1 MPKSFDIEVATDG
14 GDVVAHLAGELD
26 LSVRADVVALVTGV
40 LTGDPPPAEPVYRL
54 VIDLGEVTFCDS
66 SGLGALLDIRRA
78 AAERGGPDGPA
89 GGAASGG
96 PPPRAD
102 GRRRLARARMNAGAA
117 PPAAGSAAVPPPATR
132 TWPRALAIVAVVVVG
147 LGAAWAT
154 QQDAEQEADKREEL
168 VTQQTANLAVATV
181 QRLLAS
187 VSGVS
192 GLSDGSGQVDQARFD
207 AYVSGMLD
215 ESPIQTLAYAP
226 VVGADQRAAFEYAIG
241 RPISDTPSGPPAPPR
256 DEYMPVQWVTPPL
269 PVTKPLAGLDLGADP
284 VRRAAAESARD
295 SGRAVM
301 TGTVPSQ
308 PTGRPAVFLV
318 HAVYRPGLP
327 ADATVAERRA
337 AVVGYV
343 TTGVVGDRILGE
355 LASDLSPAIGIRV
368 EDRGGSE
375 VGPLFESDAP
385 PHDGITTDREVAG
398 QRWRITVDDRRP
410 VSTNAPWWILGV
422 TLALAVALAYLAERA
437 RRHQREV
444 SRHVAVVERLA
455 GLARSLAAAD
465 SVDEVASI
473 VDGALPRVLEAADA
487 SLALV
492 DHSSGTIRSR
502 FGPDAL
508 ATDVAARY
516 VEVPLDAPV
525 PLARAIR
532 DGSLVVVTSD
542 EDWRSQA
549 PPDVADDAIAAGVG
563 ATACHPIVDDEG
575 DVIAAIAVWSGR
587 EGPIDDLVL
596 ATLATAAEACG
607 QTLVRAR
614 LADGVRRDA
623 VTNRLLAGLAE
634 AAATAGTLEQ
644 VARTLVDRAAD
655 VPGARSAHIGLLT
668 PDGAALAVVHHDSL
682 DPAIAS
688 RHERQQL
695 DWDWPM
701 VAAYRTGEP
710 VLLTDPADIAERF
723 PAVADDVHAAGLAS
737 LAYYPLLDEAG
748 SPFGAL
754 GLAWTEPQRFDDP
767 LVDTL
772 RTTADLCAS
781 SLGRARR
788 TDLAVSR
795 TGSLAALAG
804 DLSVA
809 RSFDDV
815 GRAIIDD
822 APEALGADFAI
833 VGVVQGDQLH
843 MLAPSGPG
851 LDVAAPYADLDLD
864 GDFPALVALR
874 GRRLV
879 TFSDL
884 TAVPDGSVAADLAAM
899 GLRGGACAPLVGSDD
914 EAVGVLSV
922 LWSDP
927 PAFDEALLGRISTVA
942 DLCAQSAERAQLFDA
957 EHRVR
962 RDLQARVLPRVP
974 AVPGLDVAARYE
986 PAAPSVGMGGDW
998 YDGIALDGDR
1008 LCLVLGDVSG
1018 HGVEAIAEMTEI
1030 RTVVHTLAAGGMAL
1044 PDILAQT
1051 SASMVREGG
1060 GYATIVIAVL
1070 DPRRGALTYV
1080 TAGHPPP
1087 LVRHPDGT
1095 VDVLRDGRHSVLG
1108 VTMAPRALGRVRF
1121 APGATLVAYTDGLI
1135 ERRGTTIDVSVER
1148 LAAQVADI
1156 GDQGSAEALA
1166 DRLLS
1171 DNRAAVRSDDV
1182 AVVVAR
1188 RPA

>member
-1 MPKSFDIEVATDG
+1 
-14 GDVVAHLAGELD
+14 
-26 LSVRADVVALVTGV
+26 
-40 LTGDPPPAEPVYRL
+40 
-54 VIDLGEVTFCDS
+54 
-66 SGLGALLDIRRA
+66 
-78 AAERGGPDGPA
+78 
-89 GGAASGG
+89 
-96 PPPRAD
+96 
-102 GRRRLARARMNAGAA
+102 MNPGAA
-117 PPAAGSAAVPPPATR
+117 PPAVGSAAGPPLPTR

-147 LGAAWAT
+147 LGAAWAS
-154 QQDAEQEADKREEL
+154 QQDAEREARERQDL
-168 VTQQTANLAVATV
+168 VAQQTASLAVTTA
-181 QRLLAS
+181 QRLLAG

-192 GLSDGSGQVDQARFD
+192 GLSDASGHVDQARFD
-207 AYVSGMLD
+207 AYVAGMLD

-226 VVGADQRAAFEYAIG
+226 IVTADERAAFEYAIG
-241 RPISDTPSGPPAPPR
+241 RSISDTPSGTPAPPR
-256 DEYMPVQWVTPPL
+256 DEYIPVQWVTPPL
-269 PVTKPLAGLDLGADP
+269 PVTRSLAGLDLGADP

-295 SGRAVM
+295 TGRAVM

-318 HAVYRPGLP
+318 HAVYRPDMP
-327 ADATVAERRA
+327 AEPTVEQRRA

-343 TTGVVGDRILGE
+343 TTGVIGDRILGE
-355 LASDLSPAIGIRV
+355 LADELSPAIGIRV
-368 EDRGGSE
+368 EDAGSGRGE
-375 VGPLFESDAP
+375 LFESDVP
-385 PHDGITTDREVAG
+385 PEDGVTTEREIAG
-398 QRWRITVDDRRP
+398 RTWRITVDDRRP
-410 VSTNAPWWILGV
+410 VTTTAPWWILGG

-455 GLARSLAAAD
+455 GLARSLAAAG
-465 SVDEVASI
+465 SVEEVASI
-473 VDGALPRVLEAADA
+473 VDSALPQVLEASSA

-492 DHSSGTIRSR
+492 DHGSGTIRSR
-502 FGPDAL
+502 FGPRVLPAE
-508 ATDVAARY
+508 VAARY
-516 VEVPLDAPV
+516 VEIPLDAPV

-532 DGSLVVVTSD
+532 EGAPVFLASD
-542 EDWRSQA
+542 EDWRAQA
-549 PPDVADDAIAAGVG
+549 PASVADDAIAAGLG
-563 ATACHPIVDDEG
+563 ATVCQPIADDEG
-575 DVIAAIAVWSGR
+575 DVIAAIGVSWGH
-587 EGPIDDLVL
+587 EGPIDELVL
-596 ATLATAAEACG
+596 ATLATAAELCG

-614 LADGVRRDA
+614 LADGVRREA
-623 VTNRLLAGLAE
+623 VTSRLLAGLAE

-655 VPGARSAHIGLLT
+655 VPGARSAHIGLLA
-668 PDGAALAVVHHDSL
+668 PDGTVLEVVHHDSL
-682 DPAIAS
+682 DPAIAA
-688 RHERQQL
+688 RHEREQL
-695 DWDWPM
+695 DGDSPL

-710 VLLTDPADIAERF
+710 VLLADAAAVSERF
-723 PAVADDVHAAGLAS
+723 PALADDVGAAGLAS
-737 LAYYPLLDEAG
+737 LACFPLLDEGGQA
-748 SPFGAL
+748 FGAL
-754 GLAWTEPQRFDDP
+754 GLAWTAPQHFDEA

-788 TDLAVSR
+788 TDLAQLR

-804 DLSVA
+804 DLSAA

-851 LDVAAPYADLDLD
+851 LDVPAPYADLDLD

-874 GRRLV
+874 TRRLV

-884 TAVPDGSVAADLAAM
+884 AAVADGSVAADLAAM
-899 GLRGGACAPLVGSDD
+899 GLRGGACAPLVGGDD
-914 EAVGVLSV
+914 VAVGVLSV

-962 RDLQARVLPRVP
+962 RDLQARVLPHVP
-974 AVPGLDVAARYE
+974 EVPGLDVAARYE
-986 PAAPSVGMGGDW
+986 PAAPSVGLGGDW

-1018 HGVEAIAEMTEI
+1018 HGIEAIAEMTEI

-1070 DPRRGALTYV
+1070 DPHRGALTYV

-1087 LVRHPDGT
+1087 IVRHPDGT

-1108 VTMAPRALGRVRF
+1108 VTMAPRALGRVPF
-1121 APGATLVAYTDGLI
+1121 ARGATLVAYTDGLI

-1148 LAAQVADI
+1148 LAAQVAAA
-1156 GDQGSAEALA
+1156 GDLASAGELA
-1166 DRLLS
+1166 DRLLA
-1171 DNRAAVRSDDV
+1171 DNRATVPNDDV
-1182 AVVVAR
+1182 ALVVAR

>member
-1 MPKSFDIEVATDG
+1 MT
-14 GDVVAHLAGELD
+14 
-26 LSVRADVVALVTGV
+26 
-40 LTGDPPPAEPVYRL
+40 
-54 VIDLGEVTFCDS
+54 
-66 SGLGALLDIRRA
+66 
-78 AAERGGPDGPA
+78 
-89 GGAASGG
+89 
-96 PPPRAD
+96 
-102 GRRRLARARMNAGAA
+102 AGAA

-132 TWPRALAIVAVVVVG
+132 TWPRVLAILAVVVVG
-147 LGAAWAT
+147 LGAAWLT
-154 QQDAEQEADKREEL
+154 QRGAEQEADEREEL
-168 VTQQTANLAVATV
+168 VAQQTSNLAVTTV
-181 QRLLAS
+181 QRLLAG

-192 GLSDGSGQVDQARFD
+192 GLSDASGDVDQARFD
-207 AYVSGMLD
+207 AYVAGMLD
-215 ESPIQTLAYAP
+215 ESPLQTLAYAP
-226 VVGADQRAAFEYAIG
+226 IVTADERVAFEYAIG

-269 PVTKPLAGLDLGADP
+269 PVTAPLAGLDLGADP
-284 VRRAAAESARD
+284 VRRAAAEAARD
-295 SGRAVM
+295 SGRAIM
-301 TGTVPSQ
+301 TRTVPSQ
-308 PTGRPAVFLV
+308 PTGRPSVFLV

-327 ADATVAERRA
+327 ADATVDERRA

-355 LASDLSPAIGIRV
+355 LADDLSPAIGIRV
-368 EDRGGSE
+368 EDRRSSDL
-375 VGPLFESDAP
+375 GPLFESDVP
-385 PHDGITTDREVAG
+385 PDDGVTIDREVAG
-398 QRWRITVDDRRP
+398 RTWHITVDDRRP
-410 VSTNAPWWILGV
+410 VSTTAPWWILGG
-422 TLALAVALAYLAERA
+422 TLALAAALAYLAERA

-444 SRHVAVVERLA
+444 SRHVTVVERLA

-465 SVDEVASI
+465 SVDEVAAI
-473 VDGALPRVLEAADA
+473 VDTGLPRVLEARIV

-492 DHSSGTIRSR
+492 DHGSGTIRSR
-502 FGPDAL
+502 FGPGVL
-508 ATDVAARY
+508 AAEVAARY
-516 VEVPLDAPV
+516 AEIALDVPV
-525 PLARAIR
+525 PLARAVR
-532 DGSLVVVTSD
+532 EATPVFLTSD
-542 EDWRSQA
+542 EDWRAQA
-549 PPDVADDAIAAGVG
+549 PPEVADDAIAAGLG

-575 DVIAAIAVWSGR
+575 DVIAAVGVSWGR

-596 ATLATAAEACG
+596 ATLATAAELCG

-644 VARTLVDRAAD
+644 VARTLVDRAPD

-668 PDGAALAVVHHDSL
+668 PDGAALAVVHNDSL
-682 DPAIAS
+682 DPAIAA

-695 DWDWPM
+695 DWDWPL
-701 VAAYRTGEP
+701 VAALRTGDP
-710 VLLTDPADIAERF
+710 VLLPDPASVAERF
-723 PAVADDVHAAGLAS
+723 PAVADDMRVAGLA
-737 LAYYPLLDEAG
+737 AVACYPLVDEAG
-748 SPFGAL
+748 VAFGAL
-754 GLAWTEPQRFDDP
+754 GLAWTAPQRFEDP

-788 TDLAVSR
+788 TDLAQSR

-804 DLSVA
+804 DLSAA

-851 LDVAAPYADLDLD
+851 LDVPAPYADLDLD

-884 TAVPDGSVAADLAAM
+884 TAVADGSIAADLAAM
-899 GLRGGACAPLVGSDD
+899 GLRGGACAPLVGGDD

-974 AVPGLDVAARYE
+974 TVPGLDVAARYQ

-998 YDGIALDGDR
+998 YDGIALEGDR

-1060 GYATIVIAVL
+1060 GYATLVIAVL
-1070 DPRRGALTYV
+1070 DPQRGAVTYV

-1087 LVRHPDGT
+1087 IVRHADGT

-1108 VTMAPRALGRVRF
+1108 VTVAPRALGRVRF
-1121 APGATLVAYTDGLI
+1121 APGSTLVTYTDGLI
-1135 ERRGTTIDVSVER
+1135 ERRGTSIDVSVEL
-1148 LAAQVADI
+1148 LAAQVAAA
-1156 GDQGSAEALA
+1156 GDLGSADALA
-1166 DRLLS
+1166 DRLLA
-1171 DNRAAVRSDDV
+1171 DNRPAVRSDDV
-1182 AVVVAR
+1182 AIVVAR

>member
-1 MPKSFDIEVATDG
+1 V
-14 GDVVAHLAGELD
+14 
-26 LSVRADVVALVTGV
+26 
-40 LTGDPPPAEPVYRL
+40 
-54 VIDLGEVTFCDS
+54 
-66 SGLGALLDIRRA
+66 
-78 AAERGGPDGPA
+78 
-89 GGAASGG
+89 
-96 PPPRAD
+96 
-102 GRRRLARARMNAGAA
+102 NAGAE
-117 PPAAGSAAVPPPATR
+117 PPAAGRAAVPPPATR
-132 TWPRALAIVAVVVVG
+132 TWPRALAIVAVVLVG

-154 QQDAEQEADKREEL
+154 QRDAEHEAQEREEL
-168 VTQQTANLAVATV
+168 VAQQTANLAVATM
-181 QRLLAS
+181 QRVLAG

-192 GLSDGSGQVDQARFD
+192 GLVDASGQVDQARFD
-207 AYVSGMLD
+207 AYVGGMLD

-226 VVGADQRAAFEYAIG
+226 IVTADQRAAFEYAVG

-256 DEYMPVQWVTPPL
+256 DDYMPVQWVTPPL
-269 PVTKPLAGLDLGADP
+269 PVTASLPGLDLGADP
-284 VRRAAAESARD
+284 VRRAAAETARD
-295 SGRAVM
+295 TGRAVM
-301 TGTVPSQ
+301 SQTVPSQ
-308 PTGRPAVFLV
+308 PTGQPAVFLV
-318 HAVYRPGLP
+318 HAVYGPGLP
-327 ADATVAERRA
+327 AEPTVEDRRA

-343 TTGVVGDRILGE
+343 TTGVAGDRILGE
-355 LASDLSPAIGIRV
+355 LAGELSPSIGIRV
-368 EDRGGSE
+368 EDQGGSD
-375 VGPLFESDAP
+375 VGPLFQSDVP
-385 PHDGITTDREVAG
+385 PVDGVSTNRDVAG
-398 QRWRITVDDRRP
+398 RTWRITVDDGRP
-410 VSTNAPWWILGV
+410 VSSTAPWWILAG
-422 TLALAVALAYLAERA
+422 TLALAVALAYLAQRA

-444 SRHVAVVERLA
+444 SRHVEVAERLA
-455 GLARSLAAAD
+455 GLARSLAAAG

-473 VDGALPRVLEAADA
+473 VDSGLPEVLQA
-487 SLALV
+487 SVATLALV
-492 DHSSGTIRSR
+492 DRSSGTIRSR
-502 FGPDAL
+502 FGPDVLTAE
-508 ATDVAARY
+508 VAARY
-516 VEVPLDAPV
+516 AEIPLDAPV
-525 PLARAIR
+525 PVARAIR
-532 DGSLVVVTSD
+532 EATPVFIASD
-542 EDWRSQA
+542 EDWRAQA
-549 PPDVADDAIAAGVG
+549 PTPVADDAIAAGLG

-575 DVIAAIAVWSGR
+575 GVIAAVGVSWGH
-587 EGPIDDLVL
+587 EGPIDELVL
-596 ATLATAAEACG
+596 ATLATAAELCG

-614 LADGVRRDA
+614 LADGVRREA
-623 VTNRLLAGLAE
+623 VNSRLLAGLAE
-634 AAATAGTLEQ
+634 AAATAGTVDQ
-644 VARTLVDRAAD
+644 VAQTLVDRAAL
-655 VPGARSAHIGLLT
+655 VPGARSAHIGLLS
-668 PDGAALAVVHHDSL
+668 PDGAALDVVQHDSL
-682 DPAIAS
+682 DASIAA
-688 RHERQQL
+688 RHQRQQL
-695 DWDWPM
+695 DWDWPL

-710 VLLTDPADIAERF
+710 VLLADPAAVAEQF
-723 PAVADDVHAAGLAS
+723 PAVADDVSAAGLAS
-737 LAYYPLLDEAG
+737 VACFPILDEAG
-748 SPFGAL
+748 AAFGAL
-754 GLAWTEPQRFDDP
+754 GLAWTVPQLFDDP
-767 LVDTL
+767 LIDTL

-781 SLGRARR
+781 SLRRARR

-795 TGSLAALAG
+795 TGSLATLAS
-804 DLSVA
+804 DLSAA

-833 VGVVQGDQLH
+833 VGVVRGDLLH

-851 LDVAAPYADLDLD
+851 LDVPAPYADLDLD
-864 GDFPALVALR
+864 GDFPAAVAIR

-884 TAVPDGSVAADLAAM
+884 TAVPDGSVATDLAAM

-974 AVPGLDVAARYE
+974 DVPGLDVAARYE

-1060 GYATIVIAVL
+1060 GYATLLIAVL
-1070 DPRRGALTYV
+1070 DPYRGALTYV

-1087 LVRHPDGT
+1087 IVRHPDGT

-1108 VTMAPRALGRVRF
+1108 VTVAPRALGRVRL

-1148 LAAQVADI
+1148 LAAQVADA
-1156 GDQGSAEALA
+1156 GDLGSADALA
-1166 DRLLS
+1166 DRLLA
-1171 DNRAAVRSDDV
+1171 DNRAPVRSDDV
-1182 AVVVAR
+1182 ALVVAR
-1188 RPA
+1188 RPR